1 MITVAIDMDS
11 TDEYN
16 FCNGPLCYINY
27 LPICDGEVHTRKSNT
42 QTAISHYITPR
53 TLQPVHKLFL
63 HPQAEV
69 VIK

>member
-16 FCNGPLCYINY
+16 FCNGLLCYINY
-27 LPICDGEVHTRKSNT
+27 LPICDGEVQTRKSNT
-42 QTAISHYITPR
+42 QAAISHYITPR